1 MKSWIKYFLLLFVL
15 FLVLT
20 MAFSSYGKAMR
31 QFIDLSVNAKNEM
44 MQEFIQHFKDDE
56 LKLIKTRAE
65 DVVYSRWSNQFFS
78 KNIFNALFLE
88 DFYSSYLSVNCL
100 TLKEERLKWYRGSC
114 LSDDPKVNGRLFMEE
129 LKGFYRPIVK
139 LPSGVKL
146 SFVKPVSSDE
156 IISKINK
163 WSQILSFKENEYEW
177 LKKNCSSY
185 VFQLFNSFTF
195 HIEGEKLEQIE
206 YDFSK
211 IEKERISNIQ
221 KHSLSSMKFNPP
233 ITLTKKEA
241 TELIYVT
248 ALRRGIVKSLK
259 EFNEK
264 YVGKNIEFIIEL
276 TNPKCE
282 TEFGIM
288 LYKASAK

>member
-1 MKSWIKYFLLLFVL
+1 
-15 FLVLT
+15 
-20 MAFSSYGKAMR
+20 MR
-31 QFIDLSVNAKNEM
+31 QFIDLSENAKNEM
-44 MQEFIQHFKDDE
+44 MQEFIQHFKDAE

-65 DVVYSRWSNQFFS
+65 DVVYSRWSNRFS

-88 DFYSSYLSVNCL
+88 DFYPSYLSVNCL
-100 TLKEERLKWYRGSC
+100 TLKEERLKWYRGSY
-114 LSDDPKVNGRLFMEE
+114 LSDDPNVNGQLFMDE

-139 LPSGVKL
+139 LSSGVKL

-185 VFQLFNSFTF
+185 VFQLVNSFAF

-264 YVGKNIEFIIEL
+264 YIGKNIEFIVEL

>member
-15 FLVLT
+15 FIVLT

-44 MQEFIQHFKDDE
+44 MQEFIQHFKDAE

-88 DFYSSYLSVNCL
+88 DFYPSYLSVNCL
-100 TLKEERLKWYRGSC
+100 TLKEERLKWYRGSY
-114 LSDDPKVNGRLFMEE
+114 LSDDPKVNGRLFMDE
-129 LKGFYRPIVK
+129 LKCFYRPIVK

-156 IISKINK
+156 IISKINE
-163 WSQILSFKENEYEW
+163 WSLIFSFNENEYEW

-185 VFQLFNSFTF
+185 VFQLVNSFAF

-259 EFNEK
+259 EFNKK
-264 YVGKNIEFIIEL
+264 YIGKNIEFIVEL

>member
-1 MKSWIKYFLLLFVL
+1 MSRAKILFI
-15 FLVLT
+15 VLT

-31 QFIDLSVNAKNEM
+31 QFIDLSENAKHEM
-44 MQEFIQHFKDDE
+44 MQEFIQHFKDAE

-65 DVVYSRWSNQFFS
+65 DVVYSRWSNRFS

-88 DFYSSYLSVNCL
+88 DFYPSYLSVNCL
-100 TLKEERLKWYRGSC
+100 TLKEERLKWYRGSY
-114 LSDDPKVNGRLFMEE
+114 LSDDPKENGQLFMDE
-129 LKGFYRPIVK
+129 LKGFYRPMVK

-185 VFQLFNSFTF
+185 VFQLVNSFAF

-211 IEKERISNIQ
+211 LEKERISNIQ
-221 KHSLSSMKFNPP
+221 KHILSSMNINPP

-248 ALRRGIVKSLK
+248 ALRCGIVKSLK
-259 EFNEK
+259 EFNKK
-264 YVGKNIEFIIEL
+264 YIGKNIEFIIEL